1 MADPQEGTPD
11 ASSALPKGSM
21 GSVEPGGAS
30 SSNEPAR
37 YRADRNLPVVI
48 APRLDGSDTI
58 IPPAVEAFVEMSR
71 ASAREEDDSLSD
83 DEPVATAPVPPAP
96 ASWRSRFG
104 LLAAGFML
112 AVGLGS
118 FAGSWSASGWAHLWE
133 PAPAQTPVRQAGA
146 GDASMLQAARVEIA
160 ALKAS
165 LDSATRSAASQFGR
179 IADRLD
185 RVERGGNEP
194 AAKIAHIAESVDRL
208 EKKSTAMATAL
219 EATGTIGTSEAART
233 DAKITDRMLE
243 GWVVQDVRRGHALVE
258 SRYGGVFVVAAGG
271 VLPGLGRVEAIKRQD
286 GQWVVITAH
295 GTITSGQ

>member
-11 ASSALPKGSM
+11 ASSALPRGFYGSA
-21 GSVEPGGAS
+21 EPGDAS

-37 YRADRNLPVVI
+37 YSADRNLPVVI

-71 ASAREEDDSLSD
+71 ATAREDDDRLSD
-83 DEPVATAPVPPAP
+83 DEQVAAAAAPAVP

-104 LLAAGFML
+104 LLAAGFLL

-118 FAGSWSASGWAHLWE
+118 FAGSLSASGWAQLW
-133 PAPAQTPVRQAGA
+133 APVPEKHAAA

-219 EATGTIGTSEAART
+219 EATGTIGASEAART
-233 DAKITDRMLE
+233 EAKITDRLLE